1 MPGALAPRLLRCR
14 GVVALDRSL
23 EAAMASD
30 TMVLDALPT
39 ALVVSDAD
47 GVIRRANRRAAEVLD
62 RDPLIGVAVAEL
74 LGPWPLPRDGGRSER
89 TLTRRDGSAVMV
101 GLSASPLA
109 GGATVLVFQDIT
121 PWHRLR
127 EERDRLL
134 QLAMVGEAL
143 PTILHELKNPLAA
156 LNAAVEILVE
166 ESAPGP
172 VQDQLHAVLQEARRL
187 RLGFDGVGAV
197 GRRLR
202 SPRFSAIDH
211 ACREAFRVLAIPA
224 RNAGVHTRCDVVD
237 LPLLPLDPAVMRA
250 IVFNLVTNAMHAC
263 AAGDTIALHGRLVA
277 SGLAF
282 QLTVADTG
290 SGMSAEVQRRC
301 TELFF
306 TTKRNGSGIG
316 LALVQQAVTEAGGRL
331 EIESVPGMGT
341 CITALVPVLASPRAT
356 APEEG
361 VHVSRR

>member
-1 MPGALAPRLLRCR
+1 MILAPCLLEGW
-14 GVVALDRSL
+14 GVAALERSME
-23 EAAMASD
+23 EALTSD
-30 TMVLDALPT
+30 TVVLDALPT
-39 ALVVSDAD
+39 ALVVIGDD

-62 RDPLIGVAVAEL
+62 RDPLLGTSIAEL

-89 TLTRRDGSAVMV
+89 ALTRRDGSAIMV
-101 GLSASPLA
+101 GLTASPLT
-109 GGATVLVFQDIT
+109 GGGTVLVFQDIT

-127 EERDRLL
+127 EERDRLM

-202 SPRFSAIDH
+202 SPRFSAVDH

-224 RNAGVHTRCDVVD
+224 RNAGLHTRCDVVD

-263 AAGDTIALHGRLVA
+263 TAGDTIALHGRLVA

-290 SGMSAEVQRRC
+290 SGMTAEVLRRC

-316 LALVQQAVTEAGGRL
+316 LALVQQAITEAGGRL

-341 CITALVPVLASPRAT
+341 CITALVPVLATPRATT

-361 VHVSRR
+361 HHVSRR

>member
-1 MPGALAPRLLRCR
+1 MGSP
-14 GVVALDRSL
+14 DRSL
-23 EAAMASD
+23 DAAVDD
-30 TMVLDALPT
+30 TAVLDALP
-39 ALVVSDAD
+39 AAVAIVDGAGVV
-47 GVIRRANRRAAEVLD
+47 RRANPRAVEVLE
-62 RDPLIGVAVAEL
+62 RELVGVRLADVI
-74 LGPWPLPRDGGRSER
+74 GPWPVPRDGGRSER
-89 TLTRRDGSAVMV
+89 TLTARDGSAKIV
-101 GLSASPLA
+101 GFTVAPLA
-109 GGATVLVFQDIT
+109 GGGAALVFQDIT

-127 EERDRLL
+127 EERDRLM

-166 ESAPGP
+166 ETAPGP

-202 SPRFSAIDH
+202 SHRYHAIDQ
-211 ACREAFRVLAIPA
+211 ACREAFRVLAVPA
-224 RNAGVHTRCDVVD
+224 RDAGLHTRCDVAD
-237 LPLLPLDPAVMRA
+237 LPLLPLDPSVVRAV
-250 IVFNLVTNAMHAC
+250 VFNLVTNAIHAC
-263 AAGDTIALHGRLVA
+263 ERGDSIALHGRLVA

-290 SGMSAEVQRRC
+290 CGMSHEVHRRC

-331 EIESVPGMGT
+331 EIESLPDVGT
-341 CITALVPVLASPRAT
+341 CITALVPVVATPRP
-356 APEEG
+356 APSEEG
-361 VHVSRR
+361 THVSRR